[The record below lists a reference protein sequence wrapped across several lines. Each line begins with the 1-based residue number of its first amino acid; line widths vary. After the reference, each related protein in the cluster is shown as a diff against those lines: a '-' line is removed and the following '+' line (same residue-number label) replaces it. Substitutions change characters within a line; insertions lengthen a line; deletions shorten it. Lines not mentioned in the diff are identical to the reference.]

1 MAAFFGSSLQNL
13 PVYSFGVFMLPV
25 AEEFNWSRAST
36 SAALTLFALLV
47 VPFGPFMGSLI
58 DKHGSRALALPGAV
72 MLGLAFALLSFNNGT
87 LPLWFAL
94 WALVGLAALFIK
106 TTVWTTA
113 VSSVFTRGRGLA
125 LAFTLSGLGLASSG
139 APILSRLAIDNF
151 GWRSAYAMIGLGWS
165 AAVFAILCLF
175 FFDAR
180 DQSRR
185 GIGTVPANAPEPG
198 GLTLREALRT
208 RSFQMILV
216 STLCLN
222 IIMAGLAVHINPIL
236 ISQGLTPTHAAAV
249 LSIYGFSGTFGKL
262 GSGWLLDRFHG
273 RIIAPII
280 VIVPALAALALLQ
293 PLTIPLALVAVSL
306 VALASGAELQALTYL
321 TTRYVGLRHLGKIY
335 GTFTSIVAACIGIG
349 PVLAGYI
356 YDITGSYRLLLLGL
370 IPITLACSLMMTRLR
385 NYPEHPGSLA

>member
-25 AEEFNWSRAST
+25 AEEFDWSRAST
-36 SAALTLFALLV
+36 SAALTLFAMLV
-47 VPFGPFMGSLI
+47 VPFGPFMGGQI
-58 DKHGSRALALPGAV
+58 DKRGSRALALPGAI
-72 MLGLAFALLSFNNGT
+72 MLGLAFALLSLNNGM

-165 AAVFAILCLF
+165 AAVLLILYLF
-175 FFDAR
+175 FFDAGDR
-180 DQSRR
+180 KRRSIDGSRASA
-185 GIGTVPANAPEPG
+185 TSPG

-208 RSFQMILV
+208 GSFRMILA
-216 STLCLN
+216 STLFLN

-236 ISQGLTPTHAAAV
+236 ISQGLTPTHAAAA
-249 LSIYGFSGTFGKL
+249 LGIYGFAGTFGKL

-280 VIVPALAALALLQ
+280 LIVPALAALVLLQ

-356 YDITGSYRLLLLGL
+356 FDLTGSYHLLLLGL
-370 IPITLACSLMMTRLR
+370 IPVTLACSFMLTKLPP
-385 NYPEHPGSLA
+385 YPEHATESV

>member
-280 VIVPALAALALLQ
+280 LIVPALAALALLQ

>member
-1 MAAFFGSSLQNL
+1 
-13 PVYSFGVFMLPV
+13 
-25 AEEFNWSRAST
+25 
-36 SAALTLFALLV
+36 
-47 VPFGPFMGSLI
+47 
-58 DKHGSRALALPGAV
+58 
-72 MLGLAFALLSFNNGT
+72 
-87 LPLWFAL
+87 
-94 WALVGLAALFIK
+94 LVGLAALFIK

-280 VIVPALAALALLQ
+280 LIVPALAALALLQ